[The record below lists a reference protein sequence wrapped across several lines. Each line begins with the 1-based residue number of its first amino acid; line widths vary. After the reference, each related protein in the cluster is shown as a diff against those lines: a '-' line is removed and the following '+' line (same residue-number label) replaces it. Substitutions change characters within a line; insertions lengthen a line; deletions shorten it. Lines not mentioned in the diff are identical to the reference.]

1 MWEEGA
7 HPPAR
12 KLARQLH
19 HLAHPL
25 PRADM
30 PLRPG
35 PFRHQLLHLGVA
47 EIGLSYGENTG
58 HPSVARTL
66 EVAEGWSA
74 SIRDYTSHTARTVDM
89 ATLASCIITR
99 LATSFE
105 GAHAQRPRSPGA
117 PVSLQRGV

>member
-1 MWEEGA
+1 MWEDGA

-35 PFRHQLLHLGVA
+35 PFRHQLLHLG
-47 EIGLSYGENTG
+47 
-58 HPSVARTL
+58 VARTL